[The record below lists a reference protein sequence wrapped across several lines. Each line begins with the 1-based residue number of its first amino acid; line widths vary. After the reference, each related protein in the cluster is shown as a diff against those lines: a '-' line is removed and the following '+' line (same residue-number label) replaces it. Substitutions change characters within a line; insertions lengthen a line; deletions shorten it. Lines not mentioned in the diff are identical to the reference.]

1 MSQRAVV
8 LLSGGLDSVT
18 LASLL
23 AAVSQ
28 QPAARSLRTQFG
40 LAPEGY
46 ELHLLSVQYGQR
58 HHKELSFAQ
67 AAAKRFQGTLYPL
80 DLSTL
85 APILKGSAL
94 TDTIAVPEGH
104 YAASNMASTV
114 VANRNAILL
123 AVAYALA
130 VSTNANVVATAVHSG
145 DHAIYP
151 DCRPTFITSFAAME
165 QLATEGFASPDLR
178 LVAPFVNIPKT
189 EIVRIGHTLGIDYS
203 QTWSCY
209 KGGLLHCGK
218 CGTCVER
225 KEAFAYASVP
235 DPTIYADP
243 FYAPDPVSRSA

>member
-1 MSQRAVV
+1 MSQRAVI

-18 LASLL
+18 LATLL
-23 AAVSQ
+23 ASLST
-28 QPAARSLRTQFG
+28 QPAARSLRTQFD

-58 HHKELSFAQ
+58 HAKELRYAQ
-67 AAAKRFQGTLYPL
+67 AAATRLEGTLHAI

-85 APILKGSAL
+85 SSVLKGSAL
-94 TDTIAVPEGH
+94 TDAIDVPEGH
-104 YAASNMASTV
+104 YAASNMATTV

-123 AVAYALA
+123 TVAYALA
-130 VSTNANVVATAVHSG
+130 VSANASVVATAVHSG

-151 DCRPTFITSFAAME
+151 DCRPAFITSFAAME
-165 QLATEGFASPDLR
+165 HLATEGFASPDLR

-209 KGGLLHCGK
+209 KGGILHCGK

-243 FYAPDPVSRSA
+243 FYSPDPVRRSA